1 MRRRGAML
9 LLTVALLGAR
19 SGAGEGAASERSDRE
34 LLRDAF
40 ERTLHAPGVRS
51 VELRVYR
58 SGRLVS
64 RRAFDVAYRHD
75 AGSARSLL
83 RFTAPNY
90 LRGHALL
97 VLETPEG
104 MSDTW
109 LYQAEERR
117 PRRVGSAH
125 KADSFYG
132 SDLSFEEL
140 EHQRFDHFELRRLP
154 DATEAGVSCA
164 VIEAVPQRD
173 SQYGRIVAWI
183 DPVRTGVARVD
194 FYRGS
199 NAAPSKRL
207 RVALGAVVEEAGFLR
222 VQHMRIEQIGREAW
236 TEVETSRMEIDP
248 SIPADAF
255 SASLLEREG
264 EDLYALVGR
273 RDARGD
279 AP

>member
-1 MRRRGAML
+1 MRRRGPML
-9 LLTVALLGAR
+9 LLAVALLGAH
-19 SGAGEGAASERSDRE
+19 SGAGEDAVPERSDRE

-75 AGSARSLL
+75 AGGARSLL

-117 PRRVGSAH
+117 PRRVGTAH

-173 SQYGRIVAWI
+173 SQYGRLVAWI
-183 DPVRTGVARVD
+183 DPVAHGCRARRLLPRQQRRAQQAPARRARRRRRGGGIPARPAHAHRADRTRRVD
-194 FYRGS
+194 GS
-199 NAAPSKRL
+199 RDVAHGDRPVDLGGRVLGIAA
-207 RVALGAVVEEAGFLR
+207 G
-222 VQHMRIEQIGREAW
+222 
-236 TEVETSRMEIDP
+236 
-248 SIPADAF
+248 
-255 SASLLEREG
+255 
-264 EDLYALVGR
+264 
-273 RDARGD
+273 ARG
-279 AP
+279 

>member
-1 MRRRGAML
+1 MRTRVAML
-9 LLTVALLGAR
+9 LLAVVLLGTR
-19 SGAGEGAASERSDRE
+19 SEAEDVAASERSDRD

-58 SGRLVS
+58 GGQLVS
-64 RRAFDVAYRHD
+64 RRAFDVAYRRD
-75 AGSARSLL
+75 AEKARSLL

-97 VLETPEG
+97 VLETPDG
-104 MSDTW
+104 VSDTW
-109 LYQAEERR
+109 LYQTEERR
-117 PRRVGSAH
+117 PRRVGTAH

-140 EHQRFDHFELRRLP
+140 EHQRFEHFALRRLP
-154 DATEAGVSCA
+154 DASEAGVPCA
-164 VIEAVPQRD
+164 VIEAVPQRE
-173 SQYGRIVAWI
+173 SQYGRLVVWI
-183 DPVRTGVARVD
+183 DRAHTGVARVD

-199 NAAPSKRL
+199 DAEPSKRL
-207 RVALGAVVEEAGFLR
+207 RVALGEVVEEAGFLR
-222 VQHMRIEQIGREAW
+222 IQHMRIEQIGREAW
-236 TEVETSRMEIDP
+236 TDVETSRMEIDP
-248 SIPADAF
+248 AISAEAF

-273 RDARGD
+273 HAANGEE
-279 AP
+279 P

>member
-1 MRRRGAML
+1 MWTQVAML
-9 LLTVALLGAR
+9 LLVVVLLGAR
-19 SGAGEGAASERSDRE
+19 SGAEEVVASAQSDRD
-34 LLRDAF
+34 LLRSAF

-58 SGRLVS
+58 GGQLVS
-64 RRAFDVAYRHD
+64 RRAFDVAYRRD
-75 AGSARSLL
+75 SENARSLL

-104 MSDTW
+104 VSDTW

-117 PRRVGSAH
+117 PRRVGTAH

-140 EHQRFDHFELRRLP
+140 EHQRFEHFELRRLP
-154 DATEAGVSCA
+154 DASEGGVPCA

-173 SQYGRIVAWI
+173 SQYGRLVAWI
-183 DPVRTGVARVD
+183 DRVRTGVTRVD

-199 NAAPSKRL
+199 DTEPSKRL
-207 RVALGAVVEEAGFLR
+207 RVALGEVVEEAGFLR
-222 VQHMRIEQIGREAW
+222 IQHMRIEQIGREAW
-236 TEVETSRMEIDP
+236 TDVETSRMVIDP
-248 SIPADAF
+248 AISPEAF

-273 RDARGD
+273 HAAIGD
-279 AP
+279 EP

>member
-1 MRRRGAML
+1 MRIRAAMVL
-9 LLTVALLGAR
+9 MAFVLSGAR
-19 SGAGEGAASERSDRE
+19 SGAEDVAASQRSDRD

-58 SGRLVS
+58 GGQLVS
-64 RRAFDVAYRHD
+64 RRAFDVAYRRD
-75 AGSARSLL
+75 AENARSLL

-104 MSDTW
+104 ASDTW
-109 LYQAEERR
+109 LYQTEERR
-117 PRRVGSAH
+117 PRRVGTAH

-140 EHQRFDHFELRRLP
+140 EHQRFEHFTLRRLP
-154 DATEAGVSCA
+154 DASEAGMPCA
-164 VIEAVPQRD
+164 VIEAEPQRD
-173 SQYGRIVAWI
+173 SQYGRLVAWI
-183 DPVRTGVARVD
+183 DRARTGVARVD

-207 RVALGAVVEEAGFLR
+207 RVALGGVVEEAGFLR
-222 VQHMRIEQIGREAW
+222 IQHMRIEQIGREAW
-236 TEVETSRMEIDP
+236 TDVETSRMEIDP
-248 SIPADAF
+248 AIAAEAF

-273 RDARGD
+273 RAASGD
-279 AP
+279 EP

>member
-1 MRRRGAML
+1 MWTQVAML
-9 LLTVALLGAR
+9 LLVVVLLGAR
-19 SGAGEGAASERSDRE
+19 SGAEEVVASAQSDRD
-34 LLRDAF
+34 LLRSAF

-58 SGRLVS
+58 GGQLVS
-64 RRAFDVAYRHD
+64 RRAFDVAYRRD
-75 AGSARSLL
+75 SENARSLL

-104 MSDTW
+104 VSDTW

-117 PRRVGSAH
+117 PRRVGTAH

-140 EHQRFDHFELRRLP
+140 EHQRFEHFELRRLP
-154 DATEAGVSCA
+154 DATEGGVPCA

-173 SQYGRIVAWI
+173 SQYGRLVAWI
-183 DPVRTGVARVD
+183 DRARTGVARVD

-199 NAAPSKRL
+199 DAEPSKRL
-207 RVALGAVVEEAGFLR
+207 RVALGDAVEEAGFLR

-248 SIPADAF
+248 AISAEAF

-264 EDLYALVGR
+264 EDLFALVGR
-273 RDARGD
+273 HGARGD